1 MKPSRMA
8 LLSLGGIVA
17 AIIVVIAVATRVTF
31 GQGGQVGERVG
42 AQVGSSPGELPA
54 FSHDL
59 SGFDS
64 IEINGRW
71 TVVVTQGDEWQ
82 VELDYPETGTRDV
95 DVSVHG
101 ERLRLSGARSGSL
114 FGRSDARLTANVVM
128 PALVE
133 LETAGEN
140 RVTFSGF
147 EGDHLSIESAGA
159 TDMTGA
165 DCRYARLDLSMAGA
179 GNAQLKGIVVTD
191 ADIEVAG
198 ATNVSLTMD
207 GGELTGGLAGAGRI
221 EYSGTVSREAV
232 DVAGFGWVGPASQAV
247 D

>member
-1 MKPSRMA
+1 MKPSNIA

-17 AIIVVIAVATRVTF
+17 ATIVVIAVATRFTF
-31 GQGGQVGERVG
+31 GLGGQGDGQVG
-42 AQVGSSPGELPA
+42 AQAGSSPGELPA
-54 FSHDL
+54 FSQDL

-64 IEINGRW
+64 IEINGSW
-71 TVVVTQGDEWQ
+71 TVIVTRGDDWQ
-82 VELDYPETGTRDV
+82 VELDYPENGPRDI

-101 ERLRLSGARSGSL
+101 ERLKLSGPQAGSP
-114 FGRSDARLTANVVM
+114 FGRSDARLTAKIVM

-147 EGDHLSIESAGA
+147 EGDRLTIEAAGA
-159 TDMTGA
+159 SDMTGA
-165 DCRYARLDLSMAGA
+165 DCRYDRLDLSMAGA
-179 GNAQLKGIVVTD
+179 GNAQFEGIVVTD
-191 ADIEVAG
+191 ADVEVAG

-207 GGELTGGLAGAGRI
+207 GGELTGALAGAGRL

-232 DVAGFGWVGPASQAV
+232 DVAGFGWVGPSL
-247 D
+247 